1 MKIIKFT
8 LLFLLSG
15 LFTQLSA
22 QDIHWSLYNMSPL
35 TLNPALTGSYLGTAR
50 IGGIYRD
57 QSFNAAGVTGY
68 TTPSFYVD
76 APIVAIGKRDWIGI
90 GGMFYADEAGS
101 ASLTNQGAYA
111 SIAYHKALDRKGN
124 TLLSFGLQGGVL
136 SRDIDFDELRF
147 GDGVLAQLQ
156 AGEESYNPANSGVNA
171 ADITGSSAFDL
182 NAGVM
187 LTARLNKLTDLNIGL
202 SFQHILSP
210 SYSLVTNQVSNTPKG
225 SRDLPLA
232 FKLHGQFNFSMSDKW
247 MLSPSFLYNQGHG
260 YNQVQVQG
268 MVGYKLNDKDPM
280 IIKLG
285 PGYRLSDAVEIL
297 LGVDYKSFRFG
308 ASYDIT
314 VSNLTEI
321 NNNQGAFEFA
331 LSYIIK
337 IFKAPTVK
345 PVVIC
350 PRL

>member
-57 QSFNAAGVTGY
+57 QAFKVSGATGY
-68 TTPSFYVD
+68 TTPSFYID

-111 SIAYHKALDRKGN
+111 SIAYHKALDKKGN
-124 TLLSFGLQGGVL
+124 TLLSFGIQGGLL
-136 SRDIDFDELRF
+136 SRDIDVNELRF
-147 GDGVLAQLQ
+147 GDEVLNELQ
-156 AGEESYNPANSGVNA
+156 TGTFTQTPGNRDNLA
-171 ADITGSSAFDL
+171 GSSAFDL

-187 LTARLNKLTDLNIGL
+187 LTARLNKLTDLNVGL
-202 SFQHILSP
+202 SFYHILSP
-210 SYSLVTNQVSNTPKG
+210 NYALDNTQTVNTPKG
-225 SRDLPLA
+225 ARDLPLA
-232 FKLHGQFNFSMSDKW
+232 FKLHGQFNFNMGKKW
-247 MLSPSFLYNQGHG
+247 LLSPTFLYNQA
-260 YNQVQVQG
+260 YASNEIQVQA
-268 MVGYKLNDKDPM
+268 MLGYKLNDKDPM

-285 PGYRLSDAVEIL
+285 PGYRLGDAVSAL

-308 ASYDIT
+308 ASYDFT
-314 VSNLTEI
+314 VSGLSDI
-321 NNNQGAFEFA
+321 NNGQGAFEFA

>member
-22 QDIHWSLYNMSPL
+22 QDSWTLYNMSPL

-57 QSFNAAGVTGY
+57 QAFNAAGVTGY
-68 TTPSFYVD
+68 TTPSFYID

-101 ASLTNQGAYA
+101 AALTNQGAYA
-111 SIAYHKALDRKGN
+111 SIAYHKALDKKGN
-124 TLLSFGLQGGVL
+124 TLLSFGLQGGLL
-136 SRDIDFDELRF
+136 SRDIDVNELRF
-147 GDGVLAQLQ
+147 GDEVLGELQ
-156 AGEESYNPANSGVNA
+156 SGTFTQTPENRSNLG
-171 ADITGSSAFDL
+171 GSSAFNL

-187 LTARLNKLTDLNIGL
+187 LTARLNKLTDLNVGL
-202 SFQHILSP
+202 SFQNILSP
-210 SYSLVTNQVSNTPKG
+210 NYALDNTQTVNTPKG
-225 SRDLPLA
+225 SRDLPIA
-232 FKLHGQFNFSMSDKW
+232 FKLHGQFNFTLSDKW
-247 MLSPSFLYNQGHG
+247 LLSPTFLYNQGYG
-260 YNQVQVQG
+260 WNQMQVQS
-268 MVGYKLNDKDPM
+268 MVGYKINDKDPM
-280 IIKLG
+280 IVKLG
-285 PGYRLSDAVEIL
+285 PGYRLGDAFEIL

-308 ASYDIT
+308 ASYDLT
-314 VSNLTEI
+314 VSDLSDI
-321 NNNQGAFEFA
+321 NNGQGAFEFA

>member
-57 QSFNAAGVTGY
+57 QAFNVTGATGY
-68 TTPSFYVD
+68 TTPSFYID

-111 SIAYHKALDRKGN
+111 SIAYHKALDKKGN
-124 TLLSFGLQGGVL
+124 TLLSFGLQGGML
-136 SRDIDFDELRF
+136 SRDIDANELRF
-147 GDGVLAQLQ
+147 GDEVLGELQ
-156 AGEESYNPANSGVNA
+156 TGTFTQTPENRSNLG
-171 ADITGSSAFDL
+171 GSSAFNL

-202 SFQHILSP
+202 SFQNILSP
-210 SYSLVTNQVSNTPKG
+210 KYALDNTQTANTPKG

-232 FKLHGQFNFSMSDKW
+232 FKLHGQFNFSLSDKW
-247 MLSPSFLYNQGHG
+247 ILSPTFLYNQA
-260 YNQVQVQG
+260 YTSSELQVQS
-268 MVGYKLNDKDPM
+268 MVGYKINDKDPM
-280 IIKLG
+280 IVKLG
-285 PGYRLSDAVEIL
+285 PGYRLGDAFEIL

-308 ASYDIT
+308 ASYDLT
-314 VSNLTEI
+314 VSDLSDV
-321 NNNQGAFEFA
+321 NNGQGAFEFA

>member
-15 LFTQLSA
+15 LFTQISA

-35 TLNPALTGSYLGTAR
+35 TLNPALTGAYLGTAR

-57 QSFNAAGVTGY
+57 QSFNPNNPSTTVGY
-68 TTPSFYVD
+68 TTPSFYID

-90 GGMFYADEAGS
+90 GVMLYSDEAGS
-101 ASLTNQGAYA
+101 ASLTNQGAYG
-111 SIAYHKALDRKGN
+111 SIAYHKALDKKGN
-124 TLLSFGLQGGVL
+124 TLLSFGIQGGVL
-136 SRDIDFDELRF
+136 NRDITFEDLLFADGIESDLQGAGYNSAATPDDFT
-147 GDGVLAQLQ
+147 
-156 AGEESYNPANSGVNA
+156 S
-171 ADITGSSAFDL
+171 SSAFNL
-182 NAGVM
+182 NAGVL

-202 SFQHILSP
+202 SFQNILSP
-210 SYSLVTNQVSNTPKG
+210 NYSINNQTVNTPKG
-225 SRDLPLA
+225 ARDLPLG
-232 FKLHGQFNFSMSDKW
+232 FKLHGQFNFTMSDKW
-247 MLSPSFLYNQGHG
+247 TLSPTFLYNQAFTS
-260 YNQVQVQG
+260 NELQVQA
-268 MVGYKLNDKDPM
+268 MLGYKLNDKDPM

-285 PGYRLSDAVEIL
+285 PGYRLGDAVEVL
-297 LGVDYKSFRFG
+297 LGVDYKAFRFG
-308 ASYDIT
+308 ASYDFT
-314 VSNLTEI
+314 VSDLSNV
-321 NNNQGAFEFA
+321 NNGQGAFEFA

>member
-8 LLFLLSG
+8 LLFLFSG

-57 QSFNAAGVTGY
+57 QAFNASGATGY
-68 TTPSFYVD
+68 TTPSFYID

-111 SIAYHKALDRKGN
+111 SIAYHKALDKKGN
-124 TLLSFGLQGGVL
+124 TLLSFGLQGGLL
-136 SRDIDFDELRF
+136 SRDIDVNELRF
-147 GDGVLAQLQ
+147 GDEVLNELQ
-156 AGEESYNPANSGVNA
+156 SGTFTQTPGNRDNLA
-171 ADITGSSAFDL
+171 GSSAFDL

-187 LTARLNKLTDLNIGL
+187 LTARLNKLTDLNVGL
-202 SFQHILSP
+202 SFYHILSP
-210 SYSLVTNQVSNTPKG
+210 NYALDNTQTINTPKG
-225 SRDLPLA
+225 ARDLPLA
-232 FKLHGQFNFSMSDKW
+232 FKLHGQFNFSMGKKW
-247 MLSPSFLYNQGHG
+247 LLSPTFLYNQA
-260 YNQVQVQG
+260 YASNEIQVQA
-268 MVGYKLNDKDPM
+268 MLGYKLNDKDPM

-285 PGYRLSDAVEIL
+285 PGYRLGDAVSAL

-308 ASYDIT
+308 ASYDFT
-314 VSNLTEI
+314 VSGLSDI
-321 NNNQGAFEFA
+321 NNGQGAFEFA

>member
-57 QSFNAAGVTGY
+57 QAFNAEGITGY

-111 SIAYHKALDRKGN
+111 SIAYHKALDKKGN
-124 TLLSFGLQGGVL
+124 TLLSFGLQGGLL
-136 SRDIDFDELRF
+136 SRDIDVNELRF
-147 GDGVLAQLQ
+147 GDEVLNQLQ
-156 AGEESYNPANSGVNA
+156 TGTFTQTPENRANLA
-171 ADITGSSAFDL
+171 GSSAFDL

-202 SFQHILSP
+202 SFYHILSP
-210 SYSLVTNQVSNTPKG
+210 NYALDATQTVNTPKG
-225 SRDLPLA
+225 ARDLPLA
-232 FKLHGQFNFSMSDKW
+232 FKLHGQFNFSLGEKW
-247 MLSPSFLYNQGHG
+247 LLSPTFLYNQAFAS
-260 YNQVQVQG
+260 NELQVQG

-285 PGYRLSDAVEIL
+285 PGYRLGDAVEVL

-308 ASYDIT
+308 ASYDLT
-314 VSNLTEI
+314 VSDLSDI
-321 NNNQGAFEFA
+321 NNGQGAFEFA

>member
-8 LLFLLSG
+8 LLFLLSS

-57 QSFNAAGVTGY
+57 QAFNVTNATGY

-111 SIAYHKALDRKGN
+111 SIAYHKALDKKGN
-124 TLLSFGLQGGVL
+124 TLLSFGIQGGLL
-136 SRDIDFDELRF
+136 SRDIDVNELRF
-147 GDGVLAQLQ
+147 GDEVLGELQTGVFTQTPENRSNL
-156 AGEESYNPANSGVNA
+156 G
-171 ADITGSSAFDL
+171 GSSAFDL

-187 LTARLNKLTDLNIGL
+187 LTARLNKLTDLNVGL
-202 SFQHILSP
+202 SFYHILSP
-210 SYSLVTNQVSNTPKG
+210 NYALDNSQTVNTPKG
-225 SRDLPLA
+225 ARDLPLA
-232 FKLHGQFNFSMSDKW
+232 FKLHGQFNFSMGKKW
-247 MLSPSFLYNQGHG
+247 LLSPTFLYNQA
-260 YNQVQVQG
+260 YASNEIQVQA

-285 PGYRLSDAVEIL
+285 PGYRLGDAVSAL

-308 ASYDIT
+308 ASYDFT
-314 VSNLTEI
+314 VSSLSDI
-321 NNNQGAFEFA
+321 NNGQGAFEFA

-337 IFKAPTVK
+337 IFKAPAVK

>member
-50 IGGIYRD
+50 VGGIYRD
-57 QSFNAAGVTGY
+57 QSFNPNNSATTTGY
-68 TTPSFYVD
+68 TTPSFYID
-76 APIVAIGKRDWIGI
+76 APILAIGKRDWIGI
-90 GGMFYADEAGS
+90 GGMFYADKAGS
-101 ASLTNQGAYA
+101 AALTNQGAYA
-111 SIAYHKALDRKGN
+111 SIAYHKALDKKGN
-124 TLLSFGLQGGVL
+124 TLLSFGVQGGLL

-147 GDGVLAQLQ
+147 GDGVLSDLQ
-156 AGEESYNPANSGVNA
+156 GNGYNSSAVISDFG
-171 ADITGSSAFDL
+171 GSSAFNL

-202 SFQHILSP
+202 SFQNILSP
-210 SYSLVTNQVSNTPKG
+210 NYSLVNAQTSNTPKG
-225 SRDLPLA
+225 ARDLPLA
-232 FKLHGQFNFSMSDKW
+232 FKLHGQFNFSLGEKW
-247 MLSPSFLYNQGHG
+247 LLSPTFLYNQA
-260 YNQVQVQG
+260 YASNEMQVQA
-268 MVGYKLNDKDPM
+268 MVGYKLNNKDPM
-280 IIKLG
+280 IVKLG
-285 PGYRLSDAVEIL
+285 PGYRLGDAFEVL

-308 ASYDIT
+308 ASYDLT
-314 VSNLTEI
+314 VSGLSDV
-321 NNNQGAFEFA
+321 NNGQGAFEFA

>member
-57 QSFNAAGVTGY
+57 QAFKSSGTPGFTGY

-76 APIVAIGKRDWIGI
+76 APIFAIGKRDWIGI

-111 SIAYHKALDRKGN
+111 SIAYHKALDKKGN
-124 TLLSFGLQGGVL
+124 TLLSFGVQGGLL
-136 SRDIDFDELRF
+136 SRDIDLEGLEF
-147 GDGVLAQLQ
+147 GDEILAGFNGNTSFTSPSRDNL
-156 AGEESYNPANSGVNA
+156 A
-171 ADITGSSAFDL
+171 GSSAFNL

-202 SFQHILSP
+202 SFQNILSP
-210 SYSLVTNQVSNTPKG
+210 NYSINNQTVNTPKG
-225 SRDLPLA
+225 ARDLPLA
-232 FKLHGQFNFSMSDKW
+232 FKFHGQFNFSMGKKW
-247 MLSPSFLYNQGHG
+247 LLSPTFLYNQA
-260 YNQVQVQG
+260 YAANEIQVQT
-268 MVGYKLNDKDPM
+268 MLGYKLNNKDPM

-285 PGYRLSDAVEIL
+285 PGYRLGDAVSAL

-308 ASYDIT
+308 ASYDFT
-314 VSNLTEI
+314 VSNLSDI
-321 NNNQGAFEFA
+321 NNGQGAFEFA

-337 IFKAPTVK
+337 IFKAPAVK